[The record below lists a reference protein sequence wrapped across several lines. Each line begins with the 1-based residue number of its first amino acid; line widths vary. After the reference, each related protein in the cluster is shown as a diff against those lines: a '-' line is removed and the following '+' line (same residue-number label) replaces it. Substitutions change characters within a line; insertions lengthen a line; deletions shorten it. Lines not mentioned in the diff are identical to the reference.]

1 MNAATAVAA
10 SRNARGSPVPAVV
23 IRNSRSC
30 AALDIDLELSRFL
43 LPRPDGRHYGPWR
56 ASRAGSSVRSEFQ
69 SCDRCDRFIVNLTA
83 TRAAALHPPRND
95 HGLHDLLEGS
105 LILRRRIHDL
115 HRLVRD
121 KCVDLA
127 AFGLSRIA

>member
-10 SRNARGSPVPAVV
+10 RRNARGSPVPAVV
-23 IRNSRSC
+23 TRNLRSC
-30 AALDIDLELSRFL
+30 AALDIDLELSRSCCLDPTVDITALESFQ
-43 LPRPDGRHYGPWR
+43 GW
-56 ASRAGSSVRSEFQ
+56 SSVRSEFQ

-83 TRAAALHPPRND
+83 TRAAAFHPPRND

-105 LILRRRIHDL
+105 LILRRRIHNL

-127 AFGLSRIA
+127 A